1 MYLYLRK
8 VIIFMLSDNKVLN
21 SKDKV
26 WPEYTNI
33 SNLDYSSVNNTF

>member
-1 MYLYLRK
+1 MYLYLLK
-8 VIIFMLSDNKVLN
+8 VIIFMLSDNVLN

-33 SNLDYSSVNNTF
+33 SNLDYLSVNNTF